1 MYLTLLRALSR
12 QISLIWRVLKY
23 LFIIIIIIIVVV
35 VVVVV
40 TYVSALVDGV
50 VGQLELL
57 KRDDSAAC
65 QLITAER

>member
-12 QISLIWRVLKY
+12 QISLIWRVLKC
-23 LFIIIIIIIVVV
+23 LFIIIIIVVV